1 METYRN
7 HVMAWPLPP
16 CRTARFEVD
25 VQPGYPDGRTVSLNL
40 ELFDKDGEWIDN
52 ETAEFRGFKP
62 GEEAQAEAYSQRLNK
77 LAGALNR
84 MLAMP

>member
-1 METYRN
+1 MKTYRN

-52 ETAEFRGFKP
+52 ETAEFQGFMP

>member
-1 METYRN
+1 MKTYRN
-7 HVMAWPLPP
+7 HVKACPVPP
-16 CRTARFEVD
+16 CRSARFEVD

-40 ELFDKDGEWIDN
+40 ELFDKDGEWIGN

>member
-7 HVMAWPLPP
+7 HVKACPVPP
-16 CRTARFEVD
+16 CRSARFEVD
-25 VQPGYPDGRTVSLNL
+25 DQPGYPDGRTVSLNL

-62 GEEAQAEAYSQRLNK
+62 GEEALAREYRDRLTL
-77 LAGALNR
+77 LADALNR